1 MPGVET
7 ANLAA
12 TCGHTQT
19 GSSKVFANSLGV
31 SRINTDTAGGIILG
45 PGSQTVFVEGI
56 KVSLPGDVILPH
68 APCGSPGGT
77 PHCAATTNPGGSPNV
92 IVGTGFISKGGG
104 GSNGDTSKGEG
115 GSHGD
120 IPAGDLKIM
129 AFKALPP
136 HLVADT
142 PPAWPL
148 RSVLTPV
155 IFSYIIQNTGDGVIG
170 SSTLGFWKTPSAGK
184 FLLTKD
190 GAEKIGAKLLLT
202 KIIPSLGP
210 GEVYTGTF
218 EHIADPDWILG
229 STTWFA
235 VFPDIF
241 NQIGEIDERNWV
253 DSIEIKVT

>member
-19 GSSKVFANSLGV
+19 GSSEVKANLLGI

-68 APCGSPGGT
+68 APCPI
-77 PHCAATTNPGGSPNV
+77 PPIHCGATTNPGGSPNV

-129 AFKALPP
+129 VFTALPTN
-136 HLVADT
+136 LVSDSPVAA
-142 PPAWPL
+142 PAK
-148 RSVLTPV
+148 SILTPV
-155 IFSYIIQNTGDGVIG
+155 IFSYTIQNKGDGVIG

-190 GAEKIGAKLLLT
+190 GAEKIGAELLLT

-218 EHIADPDWILG
+218 ERKADSDWIKN

-235 VFPDIF
+235 IFPDIF

-253 DSIEIKVT
+253 DSIAINVT